1 MIQDT
6 QGDCECKW
14 FLFRHFR
21 GLTSLPLNSFF
32 LTALAK
38 RANSNVLNT
47 CSYSKLKMTIEES
60 KIAVV
65 DLFCGIG
72 GLSFGLKE
80 SGIEVL
86 AGVDTDEKC
95 KYPFEKNNR
104 AKFINKSVTDL
115 TLNEVKNLYPK
126 DCIKVLAGCAPCQTF
141 SQFTVKNKDRENDP
155 RWGLLYSFGRLVK
168 GVKPH
173 IVSMEN
179 VTQLRKYKVFDDFI
193 KTLTDCGYEVYWKL
207 VYCPKYGIPQRRRRL
222 VLLASKFGKIELLP
236 ETHDSRNETTV
247 RDAIGEVEPIK
258 DGEVSKNDPLHRSWT
273 LSPIN
278 KKRMQQSVPNGTW
291 HDWDKE
297 LRSPC
302 HRKKTGKSYKAVYA
316 RMGWDGPSPTIT
328 TQFFSF
334 GTGRF
339 GHPEQDRA
347 LSLREGALL
356 QTFPKAY
363 VLHDEREPISFNVVG
378 KHVGNAV
385 PVQLGTIIGKSIL
398 AHVKQHMEKR
408 KID

>member
-1 MIQDT
+1 MIQT
-6 QGDCECKW
+6 
-14 FLFRHFR
+14 
-21 GLTSLPLNSFF
+21 TPVIS
-32 LTALAK
+32 A
-38 RANSNVLNT
+38 
-47 CSYSKLKMTIEES
+47 
-60 KIAVV
+60 V

-72 GLSFGLKE
+72 GLSYGLKE
-80 SGIEVL
+80 SGISIV

-95 KYPFEKNNR
+95 KYPFEKNNQ
-104 AKFINKSVTDL
+104 AKFISKSVTDIGI
-115 TLNEVKNLYPK
+115 TEIKNLYPK
-126 DCIKVLAGCAPCQTF
+126 NSIKVLTGCAPCQTF
-141 SQFTVKNKDRENDP
+141 SQFTVKNKNRETDP
-155 RWGLLYSFGRLVK
+155 RWELLYSFGKLIK
-168 GVKPH
+168 GVKPD

-179 VTQLRKYKVFDDFI
+179 VPQLRKYKVFEDF
-193 KTLTDCGYEVYWKL
+193 KTTLTDQGYEVYWKL

-236 ETHDSRNETTV
+236 ETHDATNEKTV
-247 RDAIGEVEPIK
+247 RDAIGKVGQIK
-258 DGEVSKNDPLHRSWT
+258 DGEVSKKDTLHRSWN

-291 HDWDKE
+291 NDWDKE

-302 HRKKTGKSYKAVYA
+302 HRKKSGKSFKSVYA

-356 QTFPKAY
+356 QTFPKNY
-363 VLHDEREPISFNVVG
+363 TLYDEREPISFNVVG
-378 KHVGNAV
+378 RHIGNAV
-385 PVQLGTIIGKSIL
+385 PVKLGNVIGKSIL
-398 AHVKQHMEKR
+398 AHVKQHTK
-408 KID
+408 KILLKIKNQD